1 MAALRFL
8 VDVSA
13 GARFQ
18 RWLQARGFEAV
29 LSLQLGTD
37 PGDDELLA
45 FAASEKM
52 IVLTL
57 DRGFAK
63 GVFTRG
69 LASAAIVVLPDL
81 REKVQFELL
90 EEVLDKHFEDLAK
103 GKWMIAAPGK
113 IRVRSQES

>member
-1 MAALRFL
+1 MASLRFL

-29 LSLQLGTD
+29 LSLQLGPD

-52 IVLTL
+52 VVLTL

-69 LASAAIVVLPDL
+69 LASAAIVFLPDS
-81 REKVQFELL
+81 RQEVQFGLL
-90 EEVLDKHFEDLAK
+90 EEILNKHVEALEN
-103 GKWMIAAPGK
+103 GKWVIAAPGK
-113 IRVRSQES
+113 IRVRKQES